1 MLNFSS
7 QKIISVSELTLDI
20 KKLLEAEYKFVRVSG
35 EISNLKVPF
44 SGHSYFTLK
53 DSGAQLR
60 AVLFKQQKRFVDL
73 QLKDGQ
79 QVVCFGR
86 ITVYEPRGDYQLV
99 VDTVEMLGVGQLQLI
114 FEELKRSLAAKGYFE
129 GTRKKAIPFFPV
141 RIAVITSP
149 TGAAV
154 KDFLKIVELRNAP
167 VHITILPVRVQGDEA
182 KKEIAHALLL
192 AQTEIKPDVIV
203 LCRGGGSLEDLWAFN
218 EEIVADAIFS
228 CPIPVV
234 TGIGHET
241 DFTIADF
248 CADHRC
254 PTPTGAAEFL
264 VPDAGELRKTI
275 AEIKRLLSL
284 HILRKIDSFGLQLKQ
299 LIRILGTLDATF
311 VNREYRLQL
320 SFSYFTQAMNG
331 LLQQHE
337 NLVADQKHK
346 LRQLQPLHT
355 ILLQQ
360 RRLEHCTS
368 RLIQYIQSCLE
379 RNDNRLA
386 MAASLLNSVSPLAT
400 IGRGYAVVRKYS
412 ADKKEYN
419 VVSDSR
425 QVSSGDSINV
435 LLKNGELDCT
445 VEKSRSDES

>member
-1 MLNFSS
+1 MLNFSL

-53 DSGAQLR
+53 DSGAQVR

-99 VDTVEMLGVGQLQLI
+99 IDSIETQGVGQLQVI
-114 FEELKRSLAAKGYFE
+114 FEELKRSLAAKGYFDS
-129 GTRKKAIPFFPV
+129 TRKKEIPFFPA

-154 KDFLKIVELRNAP
+154 KDFLKIVELRSAP
-167 VHITILPVRVQGDEA
+167 VHITVVPVRVQGNEA
-182 KKEIAHALLL
+182 KHEIAHALHI

-218 EEIVADAIFS
+218 EEIVADAIFA

-275 AEIKRLLSL
+275 TEIKRVLSL
-284 HILRKIDSFGLQLKQ
+284 HVLRKLDSYGLQLKQ
-299 LIRILGTLDATF
+299 LVRILGTLDATF

-320 SFSYFTQAMNG
+320 SLSYFMQAMNG
-331 LLQQHE
+331 MLQRHE
-337 NLVADQKHK
+337 NHVADQKHK

-360 RRLEHCTS
+360 RRLEHCTA
-368 RLIQYIQSCLE
+368 RLIQHMQSCLE
-379 RNDNRLA
+379 RNDNRLV
-386 MAASLLNSVSPLAT
+386 MTASLLNSVSPLAT
-400 IGRGYAVVRKYS
+400 IGRGYAVVRKYAPDS
-412 ADKKEYN
+412 KEYA

-425 QVSSGDSINV
+425 QVASGDSVNI
-435 LLKNGELDCT
+435 LLKTGELDCT
-445 VEKSRSDES
+445 VERTRVEES